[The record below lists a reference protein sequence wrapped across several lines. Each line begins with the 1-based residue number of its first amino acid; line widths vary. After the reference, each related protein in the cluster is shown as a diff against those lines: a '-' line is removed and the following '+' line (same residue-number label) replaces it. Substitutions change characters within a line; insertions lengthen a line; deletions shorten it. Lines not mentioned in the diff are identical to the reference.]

1 MLGPSFGTAS
11 PGERPQRLGYFG
23 PMRKLAAWCHD
34 RRRTVLGLWVAAFLL
49 LAVLWGTAAGEY
61 VNNFQ
66 LPGTESQRAYDL
78 LKDRFPEQS
87 GDTAT
92 VVFAVDQG
100 GVLDT
105 GNRPQIERVRA
116 EIEKSPEV
124 LAVGDPFARGAPV
137 SKDGKITFAQIQF
150 RKGAGDVDVKQVK
163 TMAED
168 TLALDG
174 KGGVQVAL
182 GGDII
187 HWSTAEQGGAGEIF
201 GILVAAAVLFLTL
214 GVVAM
219 GLPLLNALF
228 AMVVSLALMG
238 VIGTRLLDVVD
249 WSPQLA
255 AMIGI
260 GVGIDYALLILN
272 RFRLERGAGRDVR
285 DATLVAIDTSGRA
298 VLFAGVVVV
307 IAMLG
312 MLLLGISFLYGP
324 AIGAALSVLF
334 TMGAALTLMP
344 ALLSKIGGRI
354 KPAGNGNGDV
364 GADLADRESGF
375 AARWSHFVARR
386 PLPVAVVALAVLIA
400 LALPATHMRLAT
412 SDAST
417 YKKDDTTR
425 VAYDLLK
432 QGFGPGFNAPLLLA
446 IELPRAGDQVPL
458 QQIGDALREQDG
470 IAEVLPP
477 QLNERGDTATMIAYP
492 TTTPQDERTDE
503 VVRQA
508 RDETLPP
515 VAEQTGA
522 RVSIGGVTA
531 TNLDFAKTIRDK
543 LPLFIGVVVGL
554 SLLLLA
560 VVFRSLLIPVKAGV
574 FNLLS
579 ITGAFGVVTL
589 IFQDGNLAGLFGDA
603 TGPIESFL
611 PIMVFAVV
619 FGLSMDYEVF
629 LVSRMHEEWVHTRD
643 ARYAV
648 QHGLAMT
655 GRVVTAAA
663 VIMIAVFGAFAIGN
677 ERALAMMGVGF
688 ASAIFIDAFIIRLL
702 LLPAVM
708 HLAGPAMWWMP
719 AWLERRLPR
728 LHIEA
733 EERPDADEAAVPTG
747 AEAAS
752 EREAAPIPH

>member
-1 MLGPSFGTAS
+1 
-11 PGERPQRLGYFG
+11 
-23 PMRKLAAWCHD
+23 MRKLAAWCHD
-34 RRRTVLGLWVAAFLL
+34 RRRLVIGLWVAAFFLVA
-49 LAVLWGTAAGEY
+49 AVWATAAGEY
-61 VNNFQ
+61 SNNFR

-78 LKDRFPEQS
+78 LKDKFPEQS
-87 GDTAT
+87 GDTAS
-92 VVFAVDQG
+92 VVFAVDEG
-100 GVLDT
+100 SVLDESK
-105 GNRPQIERVRA
+105 RPQIERVRA
-116 EIEKSPEV
+116 EIAKSPEV
-124 LAVGDPFARGAPV
+124 LAVGDPFEQGAPV
-137 SKDGKITFAQIQF
+137 SPDGKITFAQIQF
-150 RKGAGDVDVKQVK
+150 RKGAGDVDAAGVK

-174 KGGVQVAL
+174 EDGVQVAL

-201 GILVAAAVLFLTL
+201 GILVAALVLFLTL

-228 AMVVSLALMG
+228 AMVVSIGLMS
-238 VIGTRLLDVVD
+238 VIGTQLLDVVD
-249 WSPQLA
+249 WTPQLA

-272 RFRLERGAGRDVR
+272 RFRLERGAGKEVR
-285 DATLVAIDTSGRA
+285 DSTLVAMNTSGRA
-298 VLFAGVVVV
+298 VLFAGIVVV

-312 MLLLGISFLYGP
+312 MILLGISFLYGP

-334 TMGAALTLMP
+334 TMVAALTLMP
-344 ALLSKIGGRI
+344 AIMGSRIGRRI
-354 KPAGNGNGDV
+354 KPAGKGGER

-375 AARWSHFVARR
+375 AARWSAFVARR
-386 PLPVAVVALAVLIA
+386 PLPVAALALVVLIA
-400 LALPATHMRLAT
+400 LALPALHMRLAS

-417 YKKDDTTR
+417 YKKDDTAR
-425 VAYDLLK
+425 IAYDLLK
-432 QGFGPGFNAPLLLA
+432 QGFGPGFSAPLLLA
-446 IELPRAGDQVPL
+446 VELPKAGDQAAL
-458 QQIGDALREQDG
+458 QQMSDALAKQPG
-470 IAEVLPP
+470 IAQVLPP
-477 QLNERGDTATMIAYP
+477 QLNERGDAATMIAYP

-503 VVRQA
+503 TVKQA
-508 RDETLPP
+508 RNETLPP
-515 VAEQTGA
+515 ITQETGA
-522 RVSIGGVTA
+522 RVSIGGTTA
-531 TNLDFAKTIRDK
+531 TNLDFSQTIRDK

-560 VVFRSLLIPVKAGV
+560 VVFRSLLIPVKAGI

-579 ITGAFGVVTL
+579 IGGAFGVVTL
-589 IFQDGNLAGLFGDA
+589 IFQDGNFASLFGDA

-611 PIMVFAVV
+611 PILVFAVV

-629 LVSRMHEEWVHTRD
+629 LVSRMHEEWTRTGN
-643 ARYAV
+643 ARYAAR
-648 QHGLAMT
+648 HGLAMT

-663 VIMIAVFGAFAIGN
+663 IIMIAVFGAFAIGN

-719 AWLERRLPR
+719 TWLERRLPR
-728 LHIEA
+728 LHIE
-733 EERPDADEAAVPTG
+733 RPDTDDEPPPVDGEP
-747 AEAAS
+747 S
-752 EREAAPIPH
+752 EREPEPVSG

>member
-1 MLGPSFGTAS
+1 
-11 PGERPQRLGYFG
+11 
-23 PMRKLAAWCHD
+23 MRKLAAWCHD
-34 RRRTVLGLWVAAFLL
+34 RRRTVLGLWVAAFVLV
-49 LAVLWGTAAGEY
+49 AVLWGTAAGDY
-61 VNNFQ
+61 VNNFR

-78 LKDRFPEQS
+78 LKDRFPAQA

-100 GVLDT
+100 RVLDPSH
-105 GNRPQIERVRA
+105 RPAIERAVS
-116 EIEKSPEV
+116 EVEKSPEV
-124 LAVGDPFARGAPV
+124 LGVGDPFARGAPV
-137 SKDGKITFAQIQF
+137 SKDGRITFATIQF
-150 RKGAGDVDVKQVK
+150 KKGAGDVDAKQVK
-163 TMAED
+163 TMAEN

-174 KGGVQVAL
+174 KDGVQVAL

-201 GILVAAAVLFLTL
+201 GLLVAAIVLFLTL

-228 AMVVSLALMG
+228 AMVVSLGLTA
-238 VIGTRLLDVVD
+238 VVGTQLLDVVD
-249 WSPQLA
+249 WTPQLA

-285 DATLVAIDTSGRA
+285 EATLKSIDTSGRA
-298 VLFAGVVVV
+298 VLFAGIVVV

-312 MLLLGISFLYGP
+312 MILLGISFLYGP

-334 TMGAALTLMP
+334 TMLAALTLMP
-344 ALLSKIGGRI
+344 ALMGSRIGRRI
-354 KPAGNGNGDV
+354 KPATGGKGDD
-364 GADLADRESGF
+364 GADLADREVGF
-375 AARWSHFVARR
+375 AARWSAFVARR
-386 PLPVAVVALAVLIA
+386 PVPVAILALAVLIA

-432 QGFGPGFNAPLLLA
+432 EGFGAGFNGPLLLA
-446 IELPRAGDQVPL
+446 VELPQSGDQAAL
-458 QQIGDALREQDG
+458 QQIGDALRDQPG
-470 IAEVLPP
+470 IANVLPP
-477 QLNERGDTATMIAYP
+477 QVNEAGDTATMIAYP

-503 VVRQA
+503 TVRQA
-508 RDETLPP
+508 RNDTLPP
-515 VAEQTGA
+515 VERETGA
-522 RVSIGGVTA
+522 QVSIGGTTA
-531 TNLDFAKTIRDK
+531 SNLDFSQTIRDK

-560 VVFRSLLIPVKAGV
+560 VVFRSLLIPVKAGI

-579 ITGAFGVVTL
+579 IAGAFGIVTL
-589 IFQDGNLAGLFGDA
+589 IFQDGNFAGLFGDA

-629 LVSRMHEEWVHTRD
+629 LVSRMHEEWIHTKD
-643 ARYAV
+643 AHYAV
-648 QHGLAMT
+648 RHGLAMT

-663 VIMIAVFGAFAIGN
+663 IIMIAVFGAFAIGN

-708 HLAGPAMWWMP
+708 HIVGPAMWWMP
-719 AWLERRLPR
+719 DWLDRRLPH
-728 LHIEA
+728 LHIEPPEKDDEPPAA
-733 EERPDADEAAVPTG
+733 EERPG
-747 AEAAS
+747 
-752 EREAAPIPH
+752 EREPEPVSS

>member
-1 MLGPSFGTAS
+1 
-11 PGERPQRLGYFG
+11 
-23 PMRKLAAWCHD
+23 MRKLAAWCHD
-34 RRRTVLGLWVAAFLL
+34 RRRTVIGLWVAAF
-49 LAVLWGTAAGEY
+49 VVSIGLWTTAAGDF

-66 LPGTESQRAYDL
+66 LPGTESQRTYDL
-78 LKDRFPEQS
+78 LTEKFPEQS
-87 GDTAT
+87 GDTAS

-100 GVLDT
+100 NVLDDAH
-105 GNRPQIERVRA
+105 RPTIEKVRA

-124 LAVGDPFARGAPV
+124 LAVGDPFAKGAPV
-137 SKDGKITFAQIQF
+137 SQDGRITFAQIQF
-150 RKGAGDVDVKQVK
+150 RKGAGEVDAAAVK

-168 TLALDG
+168 ALALDG
-174 KGGVQVAL
+174 QGGVQVAL

-201 GILVAAAVLFLTL
+201 GLLVAAVVLFLTL

-228 AMVVSLALMG
+228 AMVVSLGLMA
-238 VIGTRLLDVVD
+238 VVGTRLIDVVD

-285 DATLVAIDTSGRA
+285 EATLVAIDTSGRA

-324 AIGAALSVLF
+324 AIAAALSVLF
-334 TMGAALTLMP
+334 TMIAALTLMP
-344 ALLSKIGGRI
+344 AILSKIGGRV
-354 KPAGNGNGDV
+354 KVPGKGEAGDP
-364 GADLADRESGF
+364 DLADRESGF
-375 AARWSHFVARR
+375 AARWSAFVARR
-386 PLPVAVVALAVLIA
+386 PLPVAVLALAVLIA
-400 LALPATHMRLAT
+400 LALPATHMRLGS

-432 QGFGPGFNAPLLLA
+432 EGFGPGFNAPLLLA
-446 IELPRAGDQVPL
+446 VELPASGDDAAL
-458 QQIGDALREQDG
+458 KQIGDALAAQPG
-470 IAEVLPP
+470 IAQVLPP
-477 QLNERGDTATMIAYP
+477 QINEAGDTATMIAYP
-492 TTTPQDERTDE
+492 ETTPQDERTDE
-503 VVRQA
+503 VVRTA
-508 RDETLPP
+508 RNDTLPP
-515 VAEQTGA
+515 IAEATGA
-522 RVSIGGVTA
+522 RISIGGTTA
-531 TNLDFAKTIRDK
+531 SNLDFAQTIRDK

-554 SLLLLA
+554 SLLLLMI
-560 VVFRSLLIPVKAGV
+560 VFRSLLIPVKAGI

-579 ITGAFGVVTL
+579 IAGAFGVVTL
-589 IFQDGNLAGLFGDA
+589 IFQDGHLAGLFGDA
-603 TGPIESFL
+603 TGPIEAFL

-629 LVSRMHEEWVHTRD
+629 LVSRMHEEWVHTKD
-643 ARYAV
+643 ATYAV
-648 QHGLAMT
+648 RHGLAMT

-663 VIMIAVFGAFAIGN
+663 IIMIAVFGAFAIGN

-708 HLAGPAMWWMP
+708 HLAGPAMWWIP
-719 AWLERRLPR
+719 PWLDRHLPH
-728 LHIEA
+728 LHI
-733 EERPDADEAAVPTG
+733 ERPDAEDEQPT
-747 AEAAS
+747 AEELPG
-752 EREAAPIPH
+752 EREAEPVAR

>member
-1 MLGPSFGTAS
+1 
-11 PGERPQRLGYFG
+11 
-23 PMRKLAAWCHD
+23 MRNLAAWCHD
-34 RRRTVLGLWVAAFLL
+34 RRRTVLGLWVAAFIV
-49 LAVLWGTAAGEY
+49 LAALWGTAAGEY
-61 VNNFQ
+61 VNNFR

-78 LKDRFPEQS
+78 LKDRFPQQS

-92 VVFAVDQG
+92 VVFAVKDGNVQ
-100 GVLDT
+100 DA
-105 GNRPQIERVRA
+105 GNRPTIERTLA
-116 EIEKSPEV
+116 TIKKSPEV
-124 LAVGDPFARGAPV
+124 LSVGDPLAKGAPV
-137 SKDGKITFAQIQF
+137 SQDGKITFAQIQF
-150 RKGAGDVDVKQVK
+150 RKGAGDVDPAKVK

-168 TLALDG
+168 TLKLDG
-174 KGGVQVAL
+174 QDGVQVAL

-201 GILVAAAVLFLTL
+201 GILVAALVLFLTL

-228 AMVVSLALMG
+228 AMVVSLSLMA
-238 VIGTRLLDVVD
+238 VIGTRLFDVVD

-272 RFRLERGAGRDVR
+272 RFRLERGAGKEVR
-285 DATLVAIDTSGRA
+285 EATLVAIDTSGRA

-312 MLLLGISFLYGP
+312 MMLLGISFLYGP
-324 AIGAALSVLF
+324 AIAAALSVLF
-334 TMGAALTLMP
+334 TMLAALTLMP
-344 ALLSKIGGRI
+344 ALLSKIGGRV
-354 KPAGNGNGDV
+354 KAAGNGSGGDPN
-364 GADLADRESGF
+364 LADRETGF
-375 AARWSHFVARR
+375 AARWSRFVARR
-386 PLPVAVVALAVLIA
+386 PIPVAIAALAVLIA
-400 LALPATHMRLAT
+400 LAVPALHMRLAT

-417 YKKDDTTR
+417 YKKSDTTR

-446 IELPRAGDQVPL
+446 IELPQANDQAAL
-458 QQIGDALREQDG
+458 KQIGDALAGQDG
-470 IAEVLPP
+470 IAQVLPA

-492 TTTPQDERTDE
+492 STTPQDETTDE
-503 VVRQA
+503 TVKTA
-508 RDETLPP
+508 RNVTLPP
-515 VAEQTGA
+515 IEADTGA
-522 RVSIGGVTA
+522 RVSIGGATA
-531 TNLDFAKTIRDK
+531 TNLDFAQTIRDK

-560 VVFRSLLIPVKAGV
+560 VVFRSLLIPVKAGI

-579 ITGAFGVVTL
+579 IAGAFGVVTL
-589 IFQDGNLAGLFGDA
+589 IFQDGHLAGLFGDA

-629 LVSRMHEEWVHTRD
+629 LVSRMHEEWVHTKD
-643 ARYAV
+643 AKYAV
-648 QHGLAMT
+648 RHGLAMT

-663 VIMIAVFGAFAIGN
+663 IIMIAVFGAFAIGN

-688 ASAIFIDAFIIRLL
+688 AAAIFIDAFIIRLL

-708 HLAGPAMWWMP
+708 YIVGPAMWWMP
-719 AWLERRLPR
+719 SWLERRLPR
-728 LHIEA
+728 LAIE
-733 EERPDADEAAVPTG
+733 PDDSFHPDEAIRA
-747 AEAAS
+747 
-752 EREAAPIPH
+752 RRDQEAAPATT

>member
-1 MLGPSFGTAS
+1 
-11 PGERPQRLGYFG
+11 
-23 PMRKLAAWCHD
+23 MRKLAAWCHD
-34 RRRTVLGLWVAAFLL
+34 RRRTVLGLWVAAFVL
-49 LAVLWGTAAGEY
+49 LAALWGTAAGEY
-61 VNNFQ
+61 VNNFR

-87 GDTAT
+87 GDTAS
-92 VVFAVDQG
+92 VVFAVDEG
-100 GVLDT
+100 RVVDA
-105 GNRPQIERVRA
+105 GNRAQIERVRG
-116 EIEKSPEV
+116 EIAKSPEV
-124 LAVGDPFARGAPV
+124 LAVGDPFERGAPV
-137 SKDGKITFAQIQF
+137 SQDGKITFAKIQF
-150 RKGAGDVDVKQVK
+150 RDAPGDVDPALVK

-174 KGGVQVAL
+174 TGGIQVAL
-182 GGDII
+182 GGDTI

-201 GILVAAAVLFLTL
+201 GILVAGIVLFLTL

-228 AMVVSLALMG
+228 AMIVSIGLMS
-238 VIGTRLLDVVD
+238 VIGTNVLDVVD
-249 WSPQLA
+249 WTPQLA

-272 RFRLERGAGRDVR
+272 RFRLERGAGREVR
-285 DATLVAIDTSGRA
+285 DATLISLDTSGRA
-298 VLFAGVVVV
+298 VLFAGIVVV

-312 MLLLGISFLYGP
+312 MILLGISFLYGP
-324 AIGAALSVLF
+324 AIGAALAVLF
-334 TMGAALTLMP
+334 TMFAALTLMP
-344 ALLSKIGGRI
+344 AIMGSRIGRRI
-354 KPAGNGNGDV
+354 KPASNGD
-364 GADLADRESGF
+364 GDGTDLADRESGF
-375 AARWSHFVARR
+375 AARWSRFVARR
-386 PLPVAVVALAVLIA
+386 PLPVAVLALAVLIA
-400 LALPATHMRLAT
+400 LAVPALHMRLAT

-432 QGFGPGFNAPLLLA
+432 EGFGPGFNAPLLLA
-446 IELPRAGDQVPL
+446 VELPQAGEEAPL
-458 QQIGDALREQDG
+458 QQIGDALRGQDG
-470 IAEVLPP
+470 IAEVLPAR
-477 QLNERGDTATMIAYP
+477 LNEAGDTATMIAYP
-492 TTTPQDERTDE
+492 ETTPQDERTDE
-503 VVRQA
+503 VVKQA

-515 VAEQTGA
+515 IAEETGA
-522 RVSIGGVTA
+522 RVSIGGATA
-531 TNLDFAKTIRDK
+531 TNLDFSQTIRDK

-560 VVFRSLLIPVKAGV
+560 VVFRSLLIPVKAGI

-579 ITGAFGVVTL
+579 IAGAFGVVTL
-589 IFQDGNLAGLFGDA
+589 IFQDGHLASLFGDA

-629 LVSRMHEEWVHTRD
+629 LVSRMHEEWVHTGD
-643 ARYAV
+643 ATYAV
-648 QHGLAMT
+648 RHGLAMT

-663 VIMIAVFGAFAIGN
+663 IIMIAVFGAFAIGN

-688 ASAIFIDAFIIRLL
+688 AAAIFIDAFIIRLL

-719 AWLERRLPR
+719 AWLDKRLPH
-728 LHIEA
+728 LHIE
-733 EERPDADEAAVPTG
+733 RPDEDATPAP
-747 AEAAS
+747 AEP
-752 EREAAPIPH
+752 ERDRVVV

>member
-1 MLGPSFGTAS
+1 
-11 PGERPQRLGYFG
+11 
-23 PMRKLAAWCHD
+23 MRSLAAWCHD
-34 RRRTVLGLWVAAFLL
+34 RRRTVIGLWVAAF
-49 LAVLWGTAAGEY
+49 VVSIGLWATAAGEF
-61 VNNFQ
+61 VNNFN
-66 LPGTESQRAYDL
+66 LPGTESQRTYDL
-78 LKDRFPEQS
+78 LKERFPAQS
-87 GDTAT
+87 GDTAS

-100 GVLDT
+100 RVLD
-105 GNRPQIERVRA
+105 NRAQIEAVRG
-116 EIEKSPEV
+116 EIAKSPEV
-124 LAVGDPFARGAPV
+124 LAVGDPFAKGAPV
-137 SKDGKITFAQIQF
+137 SQDGRITFAQVQF
-150 RKGAGDVDVKQVK
+150 RKAPGDVDPAQIK
-163 TMAED
+163 TMAEN

-182 GGDII
+182 GGDTI

-201 GILVAAAVLFLTL
+201 GILVAGIVLFLTL

-228 AMVVSLALMG
+228 AMIVSLSLMA
-238 VIGTRLLDVVD
+238 VVGTRLIDVVD

-334 TMGAALTLMP
+334 TMGASLTLMP
-344 ALLSKIGGRI
+344 ALLSKIGGRV
-354 KPAGNGNGDV
+354 KPAANGGD
-364 GADLADRESGF
+364 ADRETGF
-375 AARWSHFVARR
+375 AARWSGFVARR
-386 PLPVAVVALAVLIA
+386 PLPVAILALAVLVA
-400 LALPATHMRLAT
+400 LALPALHMRLAT

-417 YKKDDTTR
+417 YKKGDTTR

-446 IELPRAGDQVPL
+446 VELPRAGDDAAL
-458 QQIGDALREQDG
+458 QQIGDALGDQDG
-470 IAEVLPP
+470 IAQVLPA

-492 TTTPQDERTDE
+492 TTTPQDERTDR

-515 VAEQTGA
+515 IEQATGA
-522 RVSIGGVTA
+522 RVSIGGATA
-531 TNLDFAKTIRDK
+531 SNLDFAQTIRDK

-560 VVFRSLLIPVKAGV
+560 VVFRSLLIPVKAGI

-579 ITGAFGVVTL
+579 IAGAFGVVTL
-589 IFQDGNLAGLFGDA
+589 IFQDGHLASLFGDA

-629 LVSRMHEEWVHTRD
+629 LVSRMHEEWVHTKD
-643 ARYAV
+643 ATYAV
-648 QHGLAMT
+648 RHGLAMT

-663 VIMIAVFGAFAIGN
+663 IIMIAVFSAFAIGN

-708 HLAGPAMWWMP
+708 HIAGPAMWWMP
-719 AWLERRLPR
+719 AWLEKRLPH
-728 LHIEA
+728 LNI
-733 EERPDADEAAVPTG
+733 ERPDEPPVG
-747 AEAAS
+747 S
-752 EREAAPIPH
+752 R

>member
-1 MLGPSFGTAS
+1 
-11 PGERPQRLGYFG
+11 
-23 PMRKLAAWCHD
+23 MRTFAAWCHD
-34 RRRTVLGLWVAAFLL
+34 RRRTVIGLWVAAF
-49 LAVLWGTAAGEY
+49 VVSIGLWATAAGEF

-66 LPGTESQRAYDL
+66 LPGTESQRTYDL
-78 LKDRFPEQS
+78 LSERFPEQS
-87 GDTAT
+87 GDTAS
-92 VVFAVDQG
+92 VVFAVQDG
-100 GVLDT
+100 GVLDAA
-105 GNRPQIERVRA
+105 NRPQLEQVIA

-124 LAVGDPFARGAPV
+124 LSVGDPFARGAPV
-137 SKDGKITFAQIQF
+137 SENGRITFAQIQF
-150 RKGAGDVDVKQVK
+150 REGAGEVDAAAVK
-163 TMAED
+163 TMADD

-174 KGGVQVAL
+174 QGGVQVAL

-201 GILVAAAVLFLTL
+201 GLLVAAVVLFLTL

-228 AMVVSLALMG
+228 AMVVSLGLMA
-238 VIGTRLLDVVD
+238 VVGTRLIDVVD

-285 DATLVAIDTSGRA
+285 EATLVAIDTSGRA

-324 AIGAALSVLF
+324 AIAAALAVLF
-334 TMGAALTLMP
+334 TMVAALTLMP
-344 ALLSKIGGRI
+344 ALLSKIGGRV
-354 KPAGNGNGDV
+354 KPAGKGEGGDP
-364 GADLADRESGF
+364 DLADRESGF
-375 AARWSHFVARR
+375 AARWSAFVARR
-386 PLPVAVVALAVLIA
+386 PLPVAVLALAVLIA
-400 LALPATHMRLAT
+400 LALPALHMRLAT

-446 IELPRAGDQVPL
+446 VELPSPGDDAAL
-458 QQIGDALREQDG
+458 QQIGEALGAQDG
-470 IAEVLPP
+470 IAQVLPP
-477 QLNERGDTATMIAYP
+477 QLNEAGDTATMIAYP
-492 TTTPQDERTDE
+492 ETTPQDERTDE
-503 VVRQA
+503 VVREA
-508 RDETLPP
+508 RDTTLPP
-515 VAEQTGA
+515 IAEATGA
-522 RVSIGGVTA
+522 RVSIGGATA
-531 TNLDFAKTIRDK
+531 SNLDFAQTIRDK

-554 SLLLLA
+554 SLLLLM
-560 VVFRSLLIPVKAGV
+560 VVFRSLLIPVKAGI

-579 ITGAFGVVTL
+579 IAGAFGVVTL
-589 IFQDGNLAGLFGDA
+589 IFQDGHLAGLFGDA
-603 TGPIESFL
+603 TGPIEAFL

-643 ARYAV
+643 ATYAV
-648 QHGLAMT
+648 RHGLAMT

-663 VIMIAVFGAFAIGN
+663 IIMIAVFGAFAIGN

-708 HLAGPAMWWMP
+708 HLAGPAMWWIP
-719 AWLERRLPR
+719 AWLDKRLPH
-728 LHIEA
+728 LHI
-733 EERPDADEAAVPTG
+733 ERPDADGEPPTVDQQPG
-747 AEAAS
+747 
-752 EREAAPIPH
+752 EREAEPIAR

>member
-1 MLGPSFGTAS
+1 
-11 PGERPQRLGYFG
+11 
-23 PMRKLAAWCHD
+23 MRSLAAWCHD
-34 RRRTVLGLWVAAFLL
+34 RRRTVIGVWVAAFFVF
-49 LAVLWGTAAGEY
+49 AALWATAAGDS

-66 LPGTESQRAYDL
+66 LPGTQSQRAYDL
-78 LKDRFPEQS
+78 LKEKFPAQA

-92 VVFAVDQG
+92 AVFAVKDG
-100 GVLDT
+100 GVLDA
-105 GNRPQIERVRA
+105 GNRAPIERART
-116 EIEKSPEV
+116 EIAKSPEV
-124 LAVGDPFARGAPV
+124 LAVSDPFARGAPV
-137 SKDGKITFAQIQF
+137 SPDGRITFAQIQF
-150 RKGAGDVDVKQVK
+150 RKGAGDVDAAQVK

-168 TLALDG
+168 TLELDG

-201 GILVAAAVLFLTL
+201 GILVAAIVLFLTL

-228 AMVVSLALMG
+228 AMVVSLGLMA
-238 VIGTRLLDVVD
+238 VVGTHLLDVVD
-249 WSPQLA
+249 WTPQLA

-272 RFRLERGAGRDVR
+272 RFRLERGSGRDVR

-298 VLFAGVVVV
+298 VLFAGIVVV

-312 MLLLGISFLYGP
+312 MMLLGISFLYGP
-324 AIGAALSVLF
+324 AIGAALAVLF
-334 TMGAALTLMP
+334 TMTAALTLMP
-344 ALLSKIGGRI
+344 ALLSKIGGRV
-354 KPAGNGNGDV
+354 KPAGNGNG
-364 GADLADRESGF
+364 GEAGLADRERGF
-375 AARWSHFVARR
+375 AARWSRFVARR
-386 PLPVAVVALAVLIA
+386 PLPVAVLALAVLIA

-425 VAYDLLK
+425 IAYDLLK
-432 QGFGPGFNAPLLLA
+432 EGFGPGFNAPLLLA
-446 IELPRAGDQVPL
+446 IELPRPGDRAAL
-458 QQIGDALREQDG
+458 QQIGDAMRGQDG
-470 IAEVLPP
+470 IADVLPA
-477 QLNERGDTATMIAYP
+477 QLNGRGDTATMIAYP
-492 TTTPQDERTDE
+492 ATTPQDERTDE
-503 VVRQA
+503 VVKQA

-515 VAEQTGA
+515 VAERTGA
-522 RVSIGGVTA
+522 RVSIGGATE
-531 TNLDFAKTIRDK
+531 TNLDFAQTIRDK

-554 SLLLLA
+554 SLILLM
-560 VVFRSLLIPVKAGV
+560 VVFRSLLIPVKAGI

-589 IFQDGNLAGLFGDA
+589 IFQDGHLASLFGDA

-629 LVSRMHEEWVHTRD
+629 LVSRMHEEWTHTGD
-643 ARYAV
+643 AHYAV
-648 QHGLAMT
+648 RHGLAMT

-663 VIMIAVFGAFAIGN
+663 IIMIAVFGAFAIGN

-708 HLAGPAMWWMP
+708 HIAGPAMWWMP
-719 AWLERRLPR
+719 AWLEKRLPH
-728 LHIEA
+728 LHIE
-733 EERPDADEAAVPTG
+733 RPDTPDEPPTDG
-747 AEAAS
+747 RHGEPQPAS
-752 EREAAPIPH
+752 ATT

>member
-1 MLGPSFGTAS
+1 
-11 PGERPQRLGYFG
+11 
-23 PMRKLAAWCHD
+23 MRKLAAWCHD
-34 RRRTVLGLWVAAFLL
+34 RRRTVIGLWVAAFVLS
-49 LAVLWGTAAGEY
+49 AVLMGTAAGDY
-61 VNNFQ
+61 VNNFR

-78 LKDRFPEQS
+78 LKERFPEQS
-87 GDTAT
+87 GDTAN
-92 VVFAVDQG
+92 VVFAVDEG
-100 GVLDT
+100 RVLDAS
-105 GNRPQIERVRA
+105 NRPQIEAVRS
-116 EIEKSPEV
+116 EIAKSSEV
-124 LAVGDPFARGAPV
+124 LAVSDPFAQGAPV
-137 SKDGKITFAQIQF
+137 SEDGRITFAQIQF
-150 RKGAGDVDVKQVK
+150 RKAAGDVVPAKIK
-163 TMAED
+163 TMAEN
-168 TLALDG
+168 TLELDG

-201 GILVAAAVLFLTL
+201 GIAVAALVLFLTL
-214 GVVAM
+214 GIVAM

-228 AMVVSLALMG
+228 AMVVSLALTT
-238 VIGTRLLDVVD
+238 VIGTRVLDVVD

-312 MLLLGISFLYGP
+312 MMLLGISFLYGP
-324 AIGAALSVLF
+324 AIAAALSVLF
-334 TMGAALTLMP
+334 TMTAALTLMP

-354 KPAGNGNGDV
+354 KPAKNGNG
-364 GADLADRESGF
+364 GGGDLADRESGF
-375 AARWSHFVARR
+375 AARWSGFVARR
-386 PLPVAVVALAVLIA
+386 PLPVAILALALLIA
-400 LALPATHMRLAT
+400 LALPAAHMRLAT

-417 YKKDDTTR
+417 YKKDDTSR
-425 VAYDLLK
+425 IAYDLLK
-432 QGFGPGFNAPLLLA
+432 EGFGPGFNAPLLLA
-446 IELPRAGDQVPL
+446 VELPQAGDEAAL
-458 QQIGDALREQDG
+458 QQIDAALREQDG
-470 IAEVLPP
+470 IAQVLPP

-492 TTTPQDERTDE
+492 ETTPQDERTDG

-515 VAEQTGA
+515 IARETGA
-522 RVSIGGVTA
+522 RVSIGGTTA
-531 TNLDFAKTIRDK
+531 SNLDFAQTIRDK

-560 VVFRSLLIPVKAGV
+560 IVFRSLLIPVKAGI

-579 ITGAFGVVTL
+579 ILGAFGVVTL
-589 IFQDGNLAGLFGDA
+589 IFQDGHLASLFGDA

-611 PIMVFAVV
+611 PIMLFAVV

-629 LVSRMHEEWVHTRD
+629 LVSRMHEEWVHTGD
-643 ARYAV
+643 SKYAV
-648 QHGLAMT
+648 RHGLAMT

-663 VIMIAVFGAFAIGN
+663 IIMIAVFGAFAIGN

-688 ASAIFIDAFIIRLL
+688 GAAIFIDAFIIRLL

-719 AWLERRLPR
+719 AWLEQRLPH
-728 LHIEA
+728 LNIEPPESD
-733 EERPDADEAAVPTG
+733 EEPPPPGGALREPEPQPAAG
-747 AEAAS
+747 
-752 EREAAPIPH
+752 